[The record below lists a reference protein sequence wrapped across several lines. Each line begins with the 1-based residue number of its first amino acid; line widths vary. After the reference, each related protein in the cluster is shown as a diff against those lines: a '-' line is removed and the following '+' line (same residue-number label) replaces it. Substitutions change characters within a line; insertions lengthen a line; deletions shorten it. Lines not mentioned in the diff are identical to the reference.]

1 MCAKTSLWLGLEDAQ
16 AVMGG
21 RVPRTRLSQCVLKE
35 LLPQRRAAEH
45 PAPLR
50 PPVPFL
56 PAHAQTLTGL
66 HPRSI
71 LPSHSTQQPLHIN
84 VEYLNHITLKV
95 TKIAAC
101 VGHPHD
107 PQTLRGW
114 TTVLGF
120 GEMTLWGQTTE
131 RTRYVFL
138 LLFPPPPNMVVASA
152 FCSWGNKHREGRG
165 RDATSLRALEFT
177 GAGKVPFWL
186 QTWTRWRPMVLQ
198 EQWGWFGGKSSD
210 MSAGLRGCLLH
221 LLSALWAPKSR
232 RGPLPN

>member
-1 MCAKTSLWLGLEDAQ
+1 MSGKESLLSHMGRAGLRNNGWLL
-16 AVMGG
+16 
-21 RVPRTRLSQCVLKE
+21 RCPL
-35 LLPQRRAAEH
+35 RRALQVTTEESGIQAQGQSGIAE
-45 PAPLR
+45 LR
-50 PPVPFL
+50 HQGCSPP
-56 PAHAQTLTGL
+56 
-66 HPRSI
+66 I

-131 RTRYVFL
+131 RTRYVLL

-165 RDATSLRALEFT
+165 RDTTSLHALEFT

-221 LLSALWAPKSR
+221 LLSALWAPRSR